1 MGFFVWVFCYVYLKF
16 CYVCMGWDGR
26 ELSYRC
32 IFYIEGFEF
41 IVCMYILENM
51 DVFSIMVK
59 I

>member
-1 MGFFVWVFCYVYLKF
+1 
-16 CYVCMGWDGR
+16 MGWDGR
-26 ELSYRC
+26 ESSYRC

-41 IVCMYILENM
+41 IACMYILENM